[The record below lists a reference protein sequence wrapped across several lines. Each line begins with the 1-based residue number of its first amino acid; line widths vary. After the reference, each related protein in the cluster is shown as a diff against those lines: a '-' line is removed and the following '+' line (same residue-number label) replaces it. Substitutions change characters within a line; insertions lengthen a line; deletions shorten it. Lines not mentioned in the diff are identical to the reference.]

1 MKVWLKLPQKF
12 RLRPLYRK
20 TELRVLE
27 VNNRVVNSK
36 IELRSL
42 RSEWIYLPI
51 TGMSALMVLHVSLR
65 AEAQPAV
72 ERTLERFLIFMDS
85 DVRFEIL
92 SLAKWFTAGGNQAAI
107 RLNAIVHVHVGSHA
121 RFTCEALRAAWVL
134 TLEGF
139 LGQIGILLLLHY
151 FHRYLLAID
160 SFPLLLLLPSAVLMV
175 VLFLFHRRCR
185 RRRGASLI
193 FLLAAEGACF

>member
-1 MKVWLKLPQKF
+1 
-12 RLRPLYRK
+12 
-20 TELRVLE
+20 
-27 VNNRVVNSK
+27 
-36 IELRSL
+36 
-42 RSEWIYLPI
+42 
-51 TGMSALMVLHVSLR
+51 MVLHVSLR

-92 SLAKWFTAGGNQAAI
+92 SLTKRFTTGGNRAAI
-107 RLNAIVHVHVGSHA
+107 RLNAYVHVHVGSHA

-139 LGQIGILLLLHY
+139 LGQIGILFLHY
-151 FHRYLLAID
+151 FDRCLLAID
-160 SFPLLLLLPSAVLMV
+160 SFPLLLPLPSAVLMV

-185 RRRGASLI
+185 R
-193 FLLAAEGACF
+193 